1 MNPST
6 PIPHLYGLEAI
17 LPFKAEVE
25 ALRVKYPAIDATE
38 VFYTEF
44 MKLNGR
50 IVAWLKAEYAV
61 EIRSNPHMFR
71 DTGKNMVMTFGVDL
85 SNPAYRGLDAWI
97 TAETRTEPCG
107 GNFGS
112 QQVYEGSPLGRINR
126 QTRAL
131 VLAYSMCQQERIAM
145 PKRQLALEKKIEEWK
160 KRLCDSITVTFHPT
174 HIHSVTDSRGREIGV
189 EIVPEFY
196 QYHIGDKMSLIYE
209 MRSAFISD
217 RYLYMEIPKTVKND
231 EYFDCPITSQ
241 IHKFA
246 MRRGDQLVKEATA
259 KRKALKAKCM

>member
-1 MNPST
+1 MNTST
-6 PIPHLYGLEAI
+6 PIPHLYGLESI

-25 ALRVKYPAIDATE
+25 ALRVKYPAADATE
-38 VFYTEF
+38 AFYTEF

-61 EIRSNPHMFR
+61 EIRSNSHMFR
-71 DTGKNMVMTFGVDL
+71 DTGKNMVMAFGIDL
-85 SNPAYRGLDAWI
+85 SNPTYRGLDAWI

-131 VLAYSMCQQERIAM
+131 VSAYSMCQQERIAM

-160 KRLCDSITVTFHPT
+160 KRLCDSIWLDFYGKYQIGPMTPMSSMMLT
-174 HIHSVTDSRGREIGV
+174 SRR
-189 EIVPEFY
+189 P
-196 QYHIGDKMSLIYE
+196 LIYE

-217 RYLYMEIPKTVKND
+217 RYYYMDIPKGVSND
-231 EYFDCPITSQ
+231 QYLECPITSQ
-241 IHKFA
+241 IHEFA
-246 MRRGDQLVKEATA
+246 MKRGDQLMQEAKA
-259 KRKALKAKCM
+259 KRNALKAKRM

>member
-25 ALRVKYPAIDATE
+25 ALRVKYPAIDAIE

-71 DTGKNMVMTFGVDL
+71 DTGKNMAMTFGVDL

-160 KRLCDSITVTFHPT
+160 KRLCDSIWLEF
-174 HIHSVTDSRGREIGV
+174 DGEYRIGPKGSKGS
-189 EIVPEFY
+189 I
-196 QYHIGDKMSLIYE
+196 IYE

-217 RYLYMEIPKTVKND
+217 RYYYMEIPKTVKND
-231 EYFDCPITSQ
+231 EYFDCPITLQ

-246 MRRGDQLVKEATA
+246 MKRGDQLVKEAKA
-259 KRKALKAKCM
+259 KRKALTKCSEG

>member
-1 MNPST
+1 MNTST
-6 PIPHLYGLEAI
+6 PIPHLYGLESI

-25 ALRVKYPAIDATE
+25 ALRVKYPAADATE
-38 VFYTEF
+38 AFYTEF

-61 EIRSNPHMFR
+61 EIRSNSHMFR
-71 DTGKNMVMTFGVDL
+71 DTGKNMVMAFGIDL
-85 SNPAYRGLDAWI
+85 SNPAYCGLDAWI

-131 VLAYSMCQQERIAM
+131 VSAYSMCQQERIAM

-160 KRLCDSITVTFHPT
+160 KRLCDSIWLDF
-174 HIHSVTDSRGREIGV
+174 DGEYRIG
-189 EIVPEFY
+189 P
-196 QYHIGDKMSLIYE
+196 KRSMMSIIYE

-217 RYLYMEIPKTVKND
+217 RYYYMDIPKGVSND
-231 EYFDCPITSQ
+231 QYLECPITLQ

-246 MRRGDQLVKEATA
+246 MKRGDQLVKEAKA
-259 KRKALKAKCM
+259 KRKALTKCSEG